1 MILTVE
7 EWLGKDNQLGIDIW
21 HRKYQYE
28 NETFDEWLDRVS
40 GEDEEV
46 RELIKEKKFLFGGRI
61 LANRGLDKIKKV
73 SLSNCFS
80 YDTEIVTDKGIKKI
94 GELCGKDIKVF
105 SYGTWRSASVCNFG
119 KQKLIKLNL
128 RKNKARKSIYV
139 TENHIWYI
147 HENNK
152 KYKTV
157 KTCDLKI
164 GDELPTDV
172 AKCYHKHLPSPF
184 GIAHGA
190 FFGDG
195 DHIGKYRR
203 MNFCGDKEELI
214 PYFTPA
220 NISESGNVKTICGIP
235 KCFQNKPS
243 LDETTSYLYGWLA
256 GYFAT
261 DGSIDERGS
270 CTLASSNKEDLE
282 FVQDVLAKL
291 GIPCED
297 IRIQNRLS
305 NLTGEFSDI
314 FILTLN
320 KNYLSESFFVLSKHK
335 KRFLENPPIRNSR
348 WKVESIDYNDS
359 FIDDVYCVV
368 EPEKNSF
375 CLKGNILTHNCYVM
389 NSPGDSIEEIFDCAK
404 KLARTYSYGGGCGI
418 DIGKLAPKGA
428 KVNNA
433 AETTTGA
440 VSFMDLY
447 SLVTGLICQSGRR
460 GALMI
465 SIPCNHPDLEEFID
479 IKTDLNRVTKANIS
493 VRITDK
499 FMEAVKNKEPFTLSF
514 TREATGEKIEKVVDA
529 YSFFK
534 KMCKNNWNY
543 AEPGMLF
550 WDRIENW
557 NLLSEDSEFEYAGVN
572 PCAWGLGRK

>member
-40 GEDEEV
+40 GGDEEV

-61 LANRGLDKIKKV
+61 LANRGLDKVKKV
-73 SLSNCFS
+73 SYS
-80 YDTEIVTDKGIKKI
+80 
-94 GELCGKDIKVF
+94 
-105 SYGTWRSASVCNFG
+105 
-119 KQKLIKLNL
+119 
-128 RKNKARKSIYV
+128 
-139 TENHIWYI
+139 
-147 HENNK
+147 
-152 KYKTV
+152 
-157 KTCDLKI
+157 
-164 GDELPTDV
+164 
-172 AKCYHKHLPSPF
+172 
-184 GIAHGA
+184 
-190 FFGDG
+190 
-195 DHIGKYRR
+195 
-203 MNFCGDKEELI
+203 
-214 PYFTPA
+214 
-220 NISESGNVKTICGIP
+220 
-235 KCFQNKPS
+235 
-243 LDETTSYLYGWLA
+243 
-256 GYFAT
+256 
-261 DGSIDERGS
+261 
-270 CTLASSNKEDLE
+270 
-282 FVQDVLAKL
+282 
-291 GIPCED
+291 
-297 IRIQNRLS
+297 
-305 NLTGEFSDI
+305 
-314 FILTLN
+314 
-320 KNYLSESFFVLSKHK
+320 
-335 KRFLENPPIRNSR
+335 
-348 WKVESIDYNDS
+348 
-359 FIDDVYCVV
+359 
-368 EPEKNSF
+368 
-375 CLKGNILTHNCYVM
+375 NCYVM

-465 SIPCNHPDLEEFID
+465 SIPCDHPDLEEFID

-493 VRITDK
+493 VRITDG
-499 FMEAVKNKEPFTLSF
+499 FMEAVKNKKPFTLSF
-514 TREATGEKIEKVVDA
+514 TRAATGEKIEKVIDA

-557 NLLSEDSEFEYAGVN
+557 NLLSNDSEFEYAGVN

>member
-40 GEDEEV
+40 GGDEEV
-46 RELIKEKKFLFGGRI
+46 RKLIKEKKFLFGGRI
-61 LANRGLDKIKKV
+61 LANRGLNNVKKV
-73 SLSNCFS
+73 SYS
-80 YDTEIVTDKGIKKI
+80 
-94 GELCGKDIKVF
+94 
-105 SYGTWRSASVCNFG
+105 
-119 KQKLIKLNL
+119 
-128 RKNKARKSIYV
+128 
-139 TENHIWYI
+139 
-147 HENNK
+147 
-152 KYKTV
+152 
-157 KTCDLKI
+157 
-164 GDELPTDV
+164 
-172 AKCYHKHLPSPF
+172 
-184 GIAHGA
+184 
-190 FFGDG
+190 
-195 DHIGKYRR
+195 
-203 MNFCGDKEELI
+203 
-214 PYFTPA
+214 
-220 NISESGNVKTICGIP
+220 
-235 KCFQNKPS
+235 
-243 LDETTSYLYGWLA
+243 
-256 GYFAT
+256 
-261 DGSIDERGS
+261 
-270 CTLASSNKEDLE
+270 
-282 FVQDVLAKL
+282 
-291 GIPCED
+291 
-297 IRIQNRLS
+297 
-305 NLTGEFSDI
+305 
-314 FILTLN
+314 
-320 KNYLSESFFVLSKHK
+320 
-335 KRFLENPPIRNSR
+335 
-348 WKVESIDYNDS
+348 
-359 FIDDVYCVV
+359 
-368 EPEKNSF
+368 
-375 CLKGNILTHNCYVM
+375 NCYVM

-428 KVNNA
+428 RVNNA

-465 SIPCNHPDLEEFID
+465 SIPCDHPDLEEFID

-572 PCAWGLGRK
+572 PLANKKRADVKPFLIDLDEDYNSTGRKFKYSVND